1 MLGTFSTLKDKDI
14 SVITFA
20 HAQIAESSTPPADPT
35 SGPGGASGAHTADPT
50 SGSRDSS
57 GAHTADPTAASEPLT
72 PVQIVGLFLDWIK
85 RVPQRVAQFTPQIKS
100 IHIQLWQAAIT
111 SWGPPSYQYIPGEEP
126 KGRTQ
131 PAPQATGSGAAAS
144 GAKSQNAKAPVDLR
158 TAPGTQPVPGGLSG
172 QLLNVGVHAL
182 TNVKK

>member
-1 MLGTFSTLKDKDI
+1 MLGTFSTLKSKDV

-20 HAQIAESSTPPADPT
+20 HSQIAESSTPPADHT

-50 SGSRDSS
+50 
-57 GAHTADPTAASEPLT
+57 TATEPPTPA
-72 PVQIVGLFLDWIK
+72 QIVGFFTDWIQ
-85 RVPQRVAQFTPQIKS
+85 RVPQRVAQFTPEIKR
-100 IHIQLWQAAIT
+100 IHRELWRAAIT
-111 SWGPPSYQYIPGEEP
+111 SWGTPSYQYFPDEAP
-126 KGRTQ
+126 KGRTL

-144 GAKSQNAKAPVDLR
+144 GTKSQNAKAPVDLR
-158 TAPGTQPVPGGLSG
+158 TARGTRPVPGGLSG

>member
-1 MLGTFSTLKDKDI
+1 MLGTFSTLKDKDV

-20 HAQIAESSTPPADPT
+20 HAQIAESSTPPADHT
-35 SGPGGASGAHTADPT
+35 SGPGGASGAHI
-50 SGSRDSS
+50 
-57 GAHTADPTAASEPLT
+57 ADPTAATQPPT
-72 PVQIVGLFLDWIK
+72 PAQIVGFFLDWIQ

-131 PAPQATGSGAAAS
+131 PASQATGSGAAPS